1 MKSFIKRGMSGLL
14 AFLMC
19 FTALFGAGSTTAFAA
34 SETSES
40 YMISFPRDGDAN
52 QVYGTDTW
60 GHPAKNFMNGW
71 YTEENTTWTVHAQ
84 ESFEGQVCYCIE
96 PGVHREIGDTYSG
109 FGENF
114 WDNYPSSYN
123 NTIEPDTIKV
133 LLGRIMQYGYQGNVS
148 TGWRSQNDADA
159 DKLAHDMATQI
170 LVWETVIGE
179 RDAEFNH
186 VDTGGKDT
194 AKSCIAPGNP
204 LYSRFCTYYFEL
216 SDGAL
221 SLNGIRLGVEFDEYM
236 RDLLEYGLGKYD
248 VDFDDAKPDETFHL
262 WAKYRKEQVQQLLLN
277 NPKDIMVG
285 TKIYDGVAYAYICI
299 DLKSYYASVEC
310 VHRHLDPLK
319 ANLLVA
325 DESRSDQT
333 ICLAVSPSL
342 KAKGVPSRPR
352 LFEAKQKIREYE
364 AMHYTKIDYIIAVP
378 RMAEYERISAQ
389 IYGIYLHYV
398 APEDIHVYSI
408 DECFID
414 CTAYLHAY
422 ERKDHITKA
431 EKALLRNAARNF
443 QSGHIAVGIDP
454 LGLADYGVEIH
465 LDDLSKKEILS
476 YIDEVNFN
484 TKT

>member
-96 PGVHREIGDTYSG
+96 PGVHREISDTYSG

-204 LYSRFCTYYFEL
+204 LYSRFCTYYD
-216 SDGAL
+216 S
-221 SLNGIRLGVEFDEYM
+221 
-236 RDLLEYGLGKYD
+236 
-248 VDFDDAKPDETFHL
+248 
-262 WAKYRKEQVQQLLLN
+262 
-277 NPKDIMVG
+277 MV
-285 TKIYDGVAYAYICI
+285 
-299 DLKSYYASVEC
+299 ASVKSHTVIPSFMARSSGKAQSVELAWNGSEYTATLTDTNN
-310 VHRHLDPLK
+310 VLSKFTFSSDMAGLK
-319 ANLLVA
+319 FSVNGNKLTITSDTAPTGAVA
-325 DESRSDQT
+325 
-333 ICLAVSPSL
+333 
-342 KAKGVPSRPR
+342 
-352 LFEAKQKIREYE
+352 
-364 AMHYTKIDYIIAVP
+364 
-378 RMAEYERISAQ
+378 
-389 IYGIYLHYV
+389 
-398 APEDIHVYSI
+398 
-408 DECFID
+408 
-414 CTAYLHAY
+414 
-422 ERKDHITKA
+422 ITA
-431 EKALLRNAARNF
+431 EKGQLR
-443 QSGHIAVGIDP
+443 SGVLVWSDSKYGPSGGIQD
-454 LGLADYGVEIH
+454 VI
-465 LDDLSKKEILS
+465 
-476 YIDEVNFN
+476 
-484 TKT
+484 T